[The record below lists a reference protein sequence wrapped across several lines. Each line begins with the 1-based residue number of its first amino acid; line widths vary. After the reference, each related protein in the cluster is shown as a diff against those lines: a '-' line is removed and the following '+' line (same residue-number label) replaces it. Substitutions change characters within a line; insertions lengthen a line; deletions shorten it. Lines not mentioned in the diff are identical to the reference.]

1 MKLNDKKVEEPT
13 RSFEEVRA
21 EAEKLWKELV
31 DKDQNNAARIMAIA
45 EKIFDRPIK
54 LSEITPSQQDLFE
67 LVISGMKE
75 L

>member
-1 MKLNDKKVEEPT
+1 MKKNTPRDILQKDK
-13 RSFEEVRA
+13 
-21 EAEKLWKELV
+21 
-31 DKDQNNAARIMAIA
+31 NNAARIMAIA